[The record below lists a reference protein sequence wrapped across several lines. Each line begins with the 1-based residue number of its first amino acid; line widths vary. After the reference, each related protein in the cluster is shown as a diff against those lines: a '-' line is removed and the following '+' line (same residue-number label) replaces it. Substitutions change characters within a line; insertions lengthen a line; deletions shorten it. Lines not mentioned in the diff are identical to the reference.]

1 MHGFAATN
9 WPTEII
15 MFKVI
20 ELSAF
25 IGKYGITLDTNDTSV
40 SVICQIFQEFSI
52 LIIVAKWVM
61 H

>member
-1 MHGFAATN
+1 
-9 WPTEII
+9 

-20 ELSAF
+20 ESSAF
-25 IGKYGITLDTNDTSV
+25 IGKYGITLDTNDTKV

>member
-1 MHGFAATN
+1 
-9 WPTEII
+9 

-25 IGKYGITLDTNDTSV
+25 IGKYWITLDTNDTSV

-52 LIIVAKWVM
+52 LIIVAEWLM